1 MVSDEGE
8 GNACRVSAS
17 SCIDFAV
24 SPDTLLIVRDR
35 CRMKERE
42 NDRTRQF
49 LSVSDLQEKGDF
61 KSYLAGLPV
70 ENGSSIPSWEG
81 IDVFRGDIFI
91 RRNTLRLDDPDFWY
105 IVGVYIKRGYLP
117 SNPRNTDL
125 SSPYY
130 KAVAVIKPEEA
141 SVIMAHKPKWMN
153 LGITTGKTGETV
165 ATVATVEFSTFM
177 SVFGRL
183 VSDKHIPYV
192 FHSLPT
198 EYLRMI
204 IAVYLL
210 IEGEDVEEELEV
222 YTKRRITSVNSSLI
236 LSLAHMVDKGFHT
249 VPKISTTR
257 NNKPRI
263 FDGRV
268 VEMKDYHNLDFFTKE
283 GEGLRMF
290 YDDDAVWYLIKNI
303 QNERTGFSV

>member
-1 MVSDEGE
+1 MAIRLLVISSLVISSLQQMAADMRFMVSDEGVRD
-8 GNACRVSAS
+8 ACRVSAS

-24 SPDTLLIVRDR
+24 SPDTLLMVRGR

-49 LSVSDLQEKGDF
+49 LSVSDLQENGAF

-70 ENGSSIPSWEG
+70 ENGSSSPSWEG

-192 FHSLPT
+192 FHSLSP

-204 IAVYLL
+204 IAGIFSLKERMLRTSSKY
-210 IEGEDVEEELEV
+210 IPREGSP
-222 YTKRRITSVNSSLI
+222 R
-236 LSLAHMVDKGFHT
+236 
-249 VPKISTTR
+249 ST
-257 NNKPRI
+257 
-263 FDGRV
+263 
-268 VEMKDYHNLDFFTKE
+268 
-283 GEGLRMF
+283 
-290 YDDDAVWYLIKNI
+290 AA
-303 QNERTGFSV
+303 